1 MNRYLMAIYHYFRGY
16 ENFEI
21 DAESKQDAIEK
32 GREMVKKDFYYCN
45 GGNYQLDNVIC
56 IKKLKP
62 KNKRS

>member
-1 MNRYLMAIYHYFRGY
+1 MAVYHFFRGY

-21 DAESKQDAIEK
+21 EAENKQDAIEK
-32 GREMVKKDFYYCN
+32 GKQFVKSQFSYVH

-62 KNKRS
+62 KKK

>member
-1 MNRYLMAIYHYFRGY
+1 MNRYLMAVYRFFRGY

-21 DAESKQDAIEK
+21 EAANKQDATEK
-32 GREMVKKDFYYCN
+32 GKAYVKSQFNYVH

-62 KNKRS
+62 NK

>member
-1 MNRYLMAIYHYFRGY
+1 MNRYLMAVYHFFRGY

-21 DAESKQDAIEK
+21 EAMSKQDAINR
-32 GREMVKKDFYYCN
+32 GKDFVKNKSYYTF

-62 KNKRS
+62 SKK